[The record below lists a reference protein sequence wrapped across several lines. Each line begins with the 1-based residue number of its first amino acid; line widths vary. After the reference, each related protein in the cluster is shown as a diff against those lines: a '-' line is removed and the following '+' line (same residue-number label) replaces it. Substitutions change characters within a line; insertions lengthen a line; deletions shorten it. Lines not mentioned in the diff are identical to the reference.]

1 MNTLIDQI
9 ARILPTRI
17 EGRILQTTGVTVE
30 VADFPVPVG
39 AQVEIDSYLGGT
51 LPAEVIGFTDQA
63 TLLFPLDTMTGVR
76 RGDRVRLK
84 YSEGWLAVGPQLQGR
99 IVNVDGL
106 PIDAGPPLAA
116 FDRIPRNRAAPI
128 ATSRPT
134 IEAPFFTG
142 IRAIDGLLTCGEGQR
157 MGIFSGAGVGK
168 STIMGMLARQSSAD
182 VNVIA
187 LIGERGREV
196 NEFVQRELGSEG
208 LAKSVIIVATSDQ
221 PAPIRLRAASTATA
235 IAEYF
240 RDQKKNVLLL
250 MDSITKIAT
259 AQREIGIAAGE
270 PPTTRGCPPSVFAL
284 LPKLIERAGR
294 SPEGNITAFYN
305 VLVEGD
311 DPQEPISDALRGLL
325 DGHISLSRDLAAR
338 GHYPA
343 IDILQSVSRLSFSLM
358 ADDQKAAATKF
369 RSLQATYREYAELV
383 SIGAYRSGTNPL
395 LDEAIQLRESMDQYL
410 RQPSQTLHPFH
421 SARDELLSLLPPNC
435 SSVPSKPI
443 AATDGWK

>member
-63 TLLFPLDTMTGVR
+63 TLLFPLDTMTGIR

-99 IVNVDGL
+99 IVNADGF

-116 FDRIPRNRAAPI
+116 FDRIPRNRAAPV

-134 IEAPFFTG
+134 IEAPFITG

-168 STIMGMLARQSSAD
+168 STIMGMLARHSSAD

-196 NEFVQRELGSEG
+196 NEFVQRELGTAG
-208 LAKSVIIVATSDQ
+208 LAKSVIVVATSDQ

-311 DPQEPISDALRGLL
+311 DAQEPISDALRGLL
-325 DGHISLSRDLAAR
+325 DGHIWLSRDLAAR

-369 RSLQATYREYAELV
+369 RSLQATHREYAELV

-410 RQPSQTLHPFH
+410 CQPSQTLHPFH
-421 SARDELLSLLPPNC
+421 SARDGLLSLLPQNC
-435 SSVPSKPI
+435 SSV
-443 AATDGWK
+443 

>member
-1 MNTLIDQI
+1 VNTLIDQI